1 MTPQLR
7 LLAGIFLLMPF
18 IAFTQMQN
26 CVDFETLAIG
36 TNYGNGI
43 NAQGEVIFTQN
54 DIPVTVEYFEWT
66 GGGGM
71 FGTATVMDGTGI
83 FGTMN
88 SMWTNNINLGFD
100 FTGIGYMHNRVSF
113 DFADLGGNENISVN
127 GEPIFAGELNM
138 APMPP
143 GITMIITDMGDFM
156 RATLYG
162 NVETLVVG
170 GQEFQIDNV
179 CAWLVEDAGPCVEFE
194 TLGMGT
200 EYGSGYNSIGDVILT
215 ENGIDVS
222 VEYFEWIGGG
232 GTFGTAMVIDGTP
245 YFNTG
250 QAVWTSN
257 INLKFDFTNYT
268 TMVNWVS
275 FDYTDQGGEE
285 NFSLNG
291 LPIFV
296 GEIEDWL
303 LPPQFTLGITD
314 MGTYYHC
321 VISGNADIN
330 SLLIGGQEYAIDN
343 ICAGYIQDPSNCV
356 DFEYLAM
363 GAEFGDG
370 INPMG
375 SMIFEENDIPV
386 YVEWFEWTG
395 GGGTFGNCWVIDGD
409 PTFGTGH
416 AMWTSNI
423 NLRFDFSG
431 MVGVEAV
438 TFDFTDSG
446 GNENLGIN
454 GNPLFVGEITSAVL
468 PGANIVIQD
477 MGSYYHAN
485 IHGVA
490 GITELVVGGQEFT
503 IDNICPTVNSGVSEP
518 EQGKEVV
525 LGQNYPNPISGQ
537 TMIPFKL
544 TEGTH
549 VLLTVYDHLG
559 REVAVLADEEFTLGE
574 YEMSFDA
581 SNLPDGIYFYQLRTN
596 GGTQTKNMVVH

>member
-1 MTPQLR
+1 MKPR
-7 LLAGIFLLMPF
+7 LKLFAGILMLMPF
-18 IAFTQMQN
+18 ITFAQLQN
-26 CVDFETLAIG
+26 CVDFETLAPG

-54 DIPVTVEYFEWT
+54 DIPVSVEYFEWT

-71 FGTATVMDGTGI
+71 FGTATVTDGTGV

-100 FTGIGYMHNRVSF
+100 FTGIGYMPNRVSF
-113 DFADLGGNENISVN
+113 DFEDFGGSENISVN

-143 GITMIITDMGDFM
+143 GITLVITDMGTYM
-156 RATLYG
+156 HATLYG
-162 NVETLVVG
+162 PVTSLLIG

-179 CAWLVEDAGPCVEFE
+179 CAWIVEDTGPCVEFE
-194 TLGMGT
+194 TLAMGA
-200 EYGSGYNSIGDVILT
+200 EYGNGYNSIGDVILN
-215 ENGIDVS
+215 ENNIDVS

-250 QAVWTSN
+250 QAMWTSN

-275 FDYTDQGGEE
+275 FDYIDQGGEE
-285 NFSLNG
+285 NFALNG

-321 VISGNADIN
+321 VISGNADIH
-330 SLLIGGQEYAIDN
+330 SFLVGGQEYAIDN
-343 ICAGYIQDPSNCV
+343 ICAGYIQDPSDCV
-356 DFEYLAM
+356 DFEYLAV

-386 YVEWFEWTG
+386 YVEWFEWPA
-395 GGGTFGNCWVIDGD
+395 GGTFGNCWVIDGD
-409 PTFGTGH
+409 PTYGTGH

-423 NLRFDFSG
+423 NLRFDFSNLG
-431 MVGVEAV
+431 YVDLV
-438 TFDFTDSG
+438 TVDFSDFG
-446 GNENLGIN
+446 GNENIGVN
-454 GNPLFVGEITSAVL
+454 GEPLFVGEIGSLTL
-468 PGANIVIQD
+468 PGYIVNITN
-477 MGSYYHAN
+477 MGSYDMLMIRN
-485 IHGVA
+485 PDGP
-490 GITELVVGGQEFT
+490 ITEFVLGGQEFT
-503 IDNICPTVNSGVSEP
+503 MDNICAYLWESVDERV
-518 EQGKEVV
+518 GKANV
-525 LGQNYPNPISGQ
+525 LLEQNYPNPFNGN
-537 TMIPFKL
+537 TMIPFTLK
-544 TEGTH
+544 ESSH
-549 VLLTVYDHLG
+549 VVLSIYDHLG
-559 REVAVLADEEFTLGE
+559 REVAVLADEEFVSGE
-574 YEMSFDA
+574 YELSFDA
-581 SNLPDGIYFYQLRTN
+581 SGLPDGIYFYQLRTN
-596 GGTQTKNMVVH
+596 QGTQTMKMVVR